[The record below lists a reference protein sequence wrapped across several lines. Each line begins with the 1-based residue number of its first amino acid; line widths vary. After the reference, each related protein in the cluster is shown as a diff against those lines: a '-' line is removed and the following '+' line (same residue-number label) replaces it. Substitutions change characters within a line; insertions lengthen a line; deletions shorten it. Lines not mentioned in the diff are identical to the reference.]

1 MSLGSFV
8 QGAFQGY
15 QFGEN
20 AKDRKADRK
29 RNEERFEWERGDQE
43 WLGETRG
50 RQRDDWSFV
59 DEQRDQTRGQWA
71 RESRERAE
79 REALEAE
86 LDQIRNDGF
95 EEWQGGQSGQP
106 VPQNTPQG
114 NVRVPLGASGG
125 TGEATPAPAQATFP
139 GLNVPGLSQPNAN
152 AAPFRYGDDVPR
164 MENRPIRVP
173 LGSAGD
179 DTLSGN
185 MGGDM
190 LLTDIQPVRGTYSEE
205 EQSTAPRKPRSPNAM
220 DPSYRAPVFSELAA
234 PAASRRAPT
243 GPVNPETIEAET
255 GGETIREAG
264 AVTYGGGAQP
274 RPTAPGMP
282 VDPRTPAGPEAG
294 QPQRQAS
301 RNARTVLGDNPR
313 TELASLPADTQEET
327 GTLEA
332 PQTPDRSTGT
342 AVRDVDPTA
351 SAFVQDV
358 QGLMRKGD
366 ISAAQRRIVQGLST
380 GEYGAASSPIARAA
394 GAVGDYFT
402 ASPEEGQQN
411 AAERRKVAAAID
423 WYNSDEAR
431 ALFEQNPD
439 ALTAAATDPIAFLDQ
454 QAGISPAAGQPQ
466 AAPQPGMGSAS
477 SAEPPRQP
485 GQPQGAPAPAPQGSG
500 AGQPVYGGMTAS
512 QAAQFQDLPEPRMAI
527 EDGGQPISIAR
538 DSLASNANAD
548 NNGQAPQVT
557 DQQRAQGAATFR
569 EYYQTQVVPRQIEAL
584 YRNGEIEAAEQLQTW
599 FEDERSQGLQENY
612 ARAVHAA
619 SIGDE
624 RGFFDH
630 LGKVY
635 NSFDDGYRF
644 IADESDLYKNDAGA
658 TMAKITLENTQTGE
672 RFTQEYEG
680 GEELIQQVLTQM
692 DPISIFEQLKG
703 QAEAE
708 AAAQAEQQAWEI
720 GLVRKRI
727 EAGVE
732 TGEDRSVVAKDVMME
747 LMKNPGFAQK
757 SPEEQ
762 AIEMEGFM
770 RLYDMASRGTASPQ
784 APVYLGD

>member
-29 RNEERFEWERGDQE
+29 RNEERFEWERGNQE
-43 WLGETRG
+43 WLGESRG
-50 RQRDDWSFV
+50 RQRDDWSR
-59 DEQRDQTRGQWA
+59 EDQQ
-71 RESRERAE
+71 RAE
-79 REALEAE
+79 QEATQDE
-86 LDQIRNDGF
+86 LDRIREEGF
-95 EEWQGGQSGQP
+95 EEWQRGQSGQP

-114 NVRVPLGASGG
+114 TVRVPLGASGG
-125 TGEATPAPAQATFP
+125 TGQTTPAPAQATFP
-139 GLNVPGLSQPNAN
+139 GLNVPGVSQPNPN

-205 EQSTAPRKPRSPNAM
+205 EQRGAPRPPQPPNAM
-220 DPSYRAPVFSELAA
+220 DPSYRAPVFTDLAA
-234 PAASRRAPT
+234 PAASRRAPS
-243 GPVNPETIEAET
+243 GPVSPDTIAAET
-255 GGETIREAG
+255 GGEAIRDEG

-274 RPTAPGMP
+274 RPSAPGMP

-294 QPQRQAS
+294 EPQRQAT
-301 RNARTVLGDNPR
+301 RNARKVLGDAPE
-313 TELASLPADTQEET
+313 TQVAAIPSDTQDDT
-327 GTLEA
+327 GTIEA
-332 PQTPDRSTGT
+332 PQTPERSTEQAAGS
-342 AVRDVDPTA
+342 VRDVDPNR
-351 SAFVQDV
+351 SAFIQDI
-358 QGLMRKGD
+358 QGMMRQGD
-366 ISAAQRRIVQGLST
+366 ISSAQNRIAQGLAT
-380 GEYGAASSPIARAA
+380 GEFGPAGSPAARAF

-402 ASPEEGQQN
+402 ATPSEGQEN
-411 AAERRKVAAAID
+411 AAARRKTAEAIQ
-423 WYNSDEAR
+423 WYRSDEAR

-439 ALTAAATDPIAFLDQ
+439 MLTAAAADPIGFLEQ
-454 QAGISPAAGQPQ
+454 QAGTGPAQGQPQ
-466 AAPQPGMGSAS
+466 GEPQPGQGAASA
-477 SAEPPRQP
+477 AEPPRQP
-485 GQPQGAPAPAPQGSG
+485 GAPQSSG

-512 QAAQFQDLPEPRMAI
+512 QAAQFQDLPEPRMAL

-557 DQQRAQGAATFR
+557 EQQRAAAVANFS
-569 EYYQTQVVPRQIEAL
+569 EYYKTVVRPREIEAL
-584 YRNGEIEAAEQLQTW
+584 YRAGDIEGARRLEEWL
-599 FEDERSQGLQENY
+599 EDDRSQYLQENY
-612 ARAVHAA
+612 TKAVAA
-619 SIGDE
+619 AGLGDE

-635 NSFDDGYRF
+635 NSFDDGYRL
-644 IADESDLYKNDAGA
+644 IADESDLYKNEAGE
-658 TMAKITLENTQTGE
+658 TVAKITLENTKTGE

-680 GEELIQQVLTQM
+680 GEELMQQVLTQL
-692 DPISIFEQLKG
+692 DPVNIFKTLQG

-708 AAAQAEQQAWEI
+708 AAAAAEQQAWEI
-720 GLVRKRI
+720 GESRRRI
-727 EAGVE
+727 EDGFE
-732 TGEDRSVVAKDVMME
+732 TPSDRRKVFSDAWKQLSESSPNWLSM
-747 LMKNPGFAQK
+747 
-757 SPEEQ
+757 SPEEKVIAVEDFLAQ
-762 AIEMEGFM
+762 ADTFATGGAAQPE
-770 RLYDMASRGTASPQ
+770 